1 MDDSTIKLSD
11 QAIQAAL
18 LANWE
23 DALLLNQQIIALQ
36 PENTDALNR
45 TARAYFELGNYSEAK
60 KFYQSSLKIDPYNQ
74 IAAKFLKRI
83 EVFAKKG
90 SSSDR
95 VVKKTITSKPFNLD
109 LFIEEP
115 GKTKVVSLLKV
126 AEPQRISMLSS
137 GDEVVISPKNRSV
150 SVTDIDNGYIGVLP
164 DDTAHQLL
172 RLIKGGNKYQAFIKT
187 VKTNALSILIRE
199 VHRSTRFKNQP
210 SFLDSTM
217 VVTYSSDHITLL
229 DENAEPTPEEET
241 EELERQ

>member
-1 MDDSTIKLSD
+1 MDDSTIKLQE

-18 LANWE
+18 SANWE
-23 DALLLNQQIIALQ
+23 DALSLNQQIIALQ

-45 TARAYFELGNYSEAK
+45 TARAHFELGNYSEAK
-60 KFYQSSLKIDPYNQ
+60 KFYSSSLKIDPYNQ

-90 SSSDR
+90 PNGD
-95 VVKKTITSKPFNLD
+95 TIKRASIAKPFNLD

-115 GKTKVVSLLKV
+115 GKTKVVNLLKV

-137 GDEVVISPKNRSV
+137 GDEVLISPKNRSI
-150 SVTDIDNGYIGVLP
+150 SVTDLSGGYIGVLP

-199 VHRSTRFKNQP
+199 TYRSTRFKNQP

-229 DENAEPTPEEET
+229 DENAEPAPGEEEA
-241 EELERQ
+241 EELDRQ